1 MMANTATN
9 SALPP
14 RNLSPGSQLATLFGT
29 QFKLLL
35 LARKTRALLAIQLVP
50 VLAAFVYVIFESV
63 DGLTM
68 FSGITESVTIPFLVP
83 LAAIFF
89 GGPAIVDEMEGRT
102 LTYLTLRPVGKGTLF
117 VGKALAGIAMAL
129 PIVLLPMILLFGI
142 CLWQSS
148 DWGMALE
155 SLWPTLGAVAVGTTA
170 YTAVF
175 AALGAAFASGLLASI
190 IYFVIF
196 EMVFGVLPILELLS
210 VRYHIRT
217 TAGMNATDRLGIL
230 DQLVMDQPLVL
241 EWYWGMAIL
250 VVLTAA
256 GLGIG
261 AWIFRERQYYV

>member
-1 MMANTATN
+1 MAEATKKA
-9 SALPP
+9 ALPP
-14 RNLSPGSQLATLFGT
+14 RNLGPTSQLATLFGT
-29 QFKLLL
+29 QLKLLFF
-35 LARKTRALLAIQLVP
+35 ARKTKALLAIQLVP

-68 FSGITESVTIPFLVP
+68 FTGVTETVTIPFLVP
-83 LAAIFF
+83 LAAIFY

-129 PIVLLPMILLFGI
+129 PIVIVPVLFLFGI

-148 DWGMALE
+148 DWNMAME
-155 SLWPTLGAVAVGTTA
+155 SLGPMLGAIALGTTA
-170 YTAVF
+170 YTALF

-190 IYFVIF
+190 IYFVVF

-230 DQLVMDQPLVL
+230 DQLVMDEPLIL
-241 EWYWGMAIL
+241 DWYWGMAVLI
-250 VVLTAA
+250 VLTGG
-256 GLGIG
+256 GLAIG
-261 AWIFRERQYYV
+261 AWIFRERQYHV